1 MILDR
6 VVAWSSGRMIAV
18 EPNHGGGGCSSCG
31 WWLVVGGDDLWMLL
45 FEGGWSK

>member
-18 EPNHGGGGCSSCG
+18 EPNHGGEDVRV
-31 WWLVVGGDDLWMLL
+31 VVGGW
-45 FEGGWSK
+45 W